1 MGCSGVTVATLVPTY
16 LRLIPK
22 YKVLVYNGDID
33 PYVRRTL
40 PTHTYTHTH
49 THRNAKKGI
58 IYEDRLGANARPHRK
73 RGLVSLNPL

>member
-1 MGCSGVTVATLVPTY
+1 MTVATLVPTY

-33 PYVRRTL
+33 PYVCHCCLRIL
-40 PTHTYTHTH
+40 THTH
-49 THRNAKKGI
+49 THKRKKGI
-58 IYEDRLGANARPHRK
+58 IYEDGLGANARPHRK

>member
-49 THRNAKKGI
+49 THT
-58 IYEDRLGANARPHRK
+58 ETQK
-73 RGLVSLNPL
+73 RGSFTKIGSGQTHGHIEKEGLFR